1 MTTTTKPTHKKPTQR
16 KPGGAMAARSTIP
29 MCKSCGQPS
38 PVVGVDPGAR
48 ATGIV
53 LVTADGV
60 VSGVSVENPAGP
72 LLPPPVE
79 YVKRVISAV
88 GDLAAPGVVVA
99 VESVTRPSWHVA
111 KSASRGAAGNPTALL
126 GTAVVLGAVLGAYP
140 GAVLVRPGRNGSGP
154 MGVYPED
161 LVSVGERRKSG
172 WEMRVGSGKLRHQ
185 RSAWD
190 VALAAEI
197 DQCVVCS

>member
-1 MTTTTKPTHKKPTQR
+1 
-16 KPGGAMAARSTIP
+16 MAARSEIP
-29 MCKSCGQPS
+29 MCRGCGRAVS
-38 PVVGVDPGAR
+38 VVGVDPGAR

-53 LVTADGV
+53 LVTAGGV
-60 VSGVSVENPAGP
+60 VSGVSVENVDGA
-72 LLPPPVE
+72 LLPPPGE
-79 YVKRVISAV
+79 YVERVVMAIRELV
-88 GDLAAPGVVVA
+88 APGVAVA

-126 GTAVVLGAVLGAYP
+126 GTAVVLGGVLGAYP

-154 MGVYPED
+154 MGVYPEA

-172 WEMRVGSGKLRHQ
+172 WELRVGSGKLRHQ

-190 VALAAEI
+190 VALAAQI
-197 DQCVVCS
+197 DQCAGCS

>member
-1 MTTTTKPTHKKPTQR
+1 MTTTTKPTHKKPTTK
-16 KPGGAMAARSTIP
+16 KPGGDKSARSGIP
-29 MCKSCGQPS
+29 MCKSCGHTI

-53 LVTADGV
+53 LVAADGV

-79 YVKRVISAV
+79 YVARVISAV

-140 GAVLVRPGRNGSGP
+140 TAVLVRPGRNGSGP
-154 MGVYPED
+154 MGVYPEV
-161 LVSVGERRKSG
+161 LVSVGERRKPG
-172 WEMRVGSGKLRHQ
+172 WENRVGGGKLRHQ

-197 DQCVVCS
+197 DQCVACS